1 MSETAT
7 APAGDA
13 ASGMTTESISSMDPG
28 QAETMIRQLQSDS
41 GFRARL
47 TGPSMFGAGAHE
59 REIWNSLHAQ
69 AHGQGA
75 KAYAETKQTATV
87 SDNLAQDSRVPTTPD
102 QYHIDLNQ
110 FPAIS
115 EALGKDAEARART
128 DAEIREFA
136 SAIGAS
142 NKDVGHLLTLF
153 QIEMKLGLS
162 ADRID
167 AAGHRAELRLRAEWG
182 QDFEKNM
189 ERANRFVREKGGKAF
204 TEFLVKSGLG
214 NNEGAIRK
222 MFELAER
229 AGY

>member
-13 ASGMTTESISSMDPG
+13 ASGLTTESISSMDPG

-41 GFRARL
+41 GFRAKI

-69 AHGQGA
+69 AHGKGA
-75 KAYAETKQTATV
+75 KAYAEAQQQSAPV
-87 SDNLAQDSRVPTTPD
+87 SDNLAQDERVPATPE
-102 QYHIDLNQ
+102 QYYYQLPQ
-110 FPAIS
+110 GMQ
-115 EALGKDAEARART
+115 EALGGNAEALAQT
-128 DAEIREFA
+128 DREIREWA

-142 NKDVGHLLTLF
+142 NKDIGHLLALLQT
-153 QIEMKLGLS
+153 EVKLGLS
-162 ADRID
+162 EDRID
-167 AAGHRAELRLRAEWG
+167 AAGHRAEMRLKAEWG
-182 QDFEKNM
+182 PEFDTRL
-189 ERANRFVREKGGKAF
+189 ERTNKFLREEGGKPF
-204 TEFLVKSGLG
+204 TEFLTRSGLG